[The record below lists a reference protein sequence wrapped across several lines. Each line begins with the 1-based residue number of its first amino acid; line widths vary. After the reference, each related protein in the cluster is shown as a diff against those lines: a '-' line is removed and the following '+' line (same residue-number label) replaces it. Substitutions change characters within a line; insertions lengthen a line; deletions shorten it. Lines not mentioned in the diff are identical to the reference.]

1 MKQLKPLS
9 DKELREE
16 LIEYILGKDWY
27 VIDPLSQDQINA
39 IAVDEIKHKF
49 DKLTNKN
56 IKNKWN
62 NIIEKL
68 KFKL

>member
-49 DKLTNKN
+49 DKLTNK
-56 IKNKWN
+56 KY
-62 NIIEKL
+62 
-68 KFKL
+68 